1 MHLYCSFNTYF
12 ISSPHALILKH
23 QEREY
28 LMPATPN
35 TLISDATYSD
45 WHFIFHDVLYEC
57 MLNKNDLKKIKTVVD
72 ESVKKQIKPI
82 ATQIKKMDKKLD
94 LTITYF
100 DRITTK
106 NEKRVKRLEENANL
120 PQIPEFA

>member
-1 MHLYCSFNTYF
+1 
-12 ISSPHALILKH
+12 
-23 QEREY
+23 
-28 LMPATPN
+28 
-35 TLISDATYSD
+35 
-45 WHFIFHDVLYEC
+45 